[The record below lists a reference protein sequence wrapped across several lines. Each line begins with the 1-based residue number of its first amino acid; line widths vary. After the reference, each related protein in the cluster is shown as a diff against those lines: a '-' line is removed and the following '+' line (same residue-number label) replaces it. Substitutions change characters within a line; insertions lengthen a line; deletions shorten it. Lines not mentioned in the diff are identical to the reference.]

1 MKKTIN
7 INLGGKPFII
17 DEDAYK
23 DLDKYLN
30 AIEKHFSKSEGF
42 EDILYDIEVR
52 ISELLEEEGEGGQI
66 INLKK
71 LEKVKNTMGRPQ
83 DFGASAE
90 EEIYSNSGHE
100 KTKRLFRDPD
110 EKVIAGVSGGLAA
123 YFGIKDPVIVRILF
137 VFLAMTSIGL
147 LLYIILWIVIPYAK
161 TSSDFLAMRGEEI
174 NIENIAKTV
183 EDGFDELKNTF
194 DDLHDDI
201 KSKMTK

>member
-52 ISELLEEEGEGGQI
+52 ISELLEEEGDGGQI

-83 DFGASAE
+83 DFGATTE
-90 EEIYSNSGHE
+90 EELNSNNTHE
-100 KTKRLFRDPD
+100 QSKRLFRDPD
-110 EKVIAGVSGGLAA
+110 EKVIAGVASGLAA
-123 YFGIKDPVIVRILF
+123 YFGINDPIIVRILF

-147 LLYIILWIVIPYAK
+147 MIYIILWLAVPYAK

-174 NIENIAKTV
+174 NIKNIAKNV
-183 EDGFDELKNTF
+183 EEGFDELKNTF
-194 DDLHDDI
+194 DELHDDI